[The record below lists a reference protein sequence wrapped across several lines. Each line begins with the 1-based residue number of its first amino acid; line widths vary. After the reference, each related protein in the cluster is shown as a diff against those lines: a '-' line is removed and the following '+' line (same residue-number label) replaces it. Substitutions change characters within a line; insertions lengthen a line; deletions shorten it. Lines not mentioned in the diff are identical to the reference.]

1 MKIGSLFKRK
11 APEPGAV
18 PFSVKVGRALRRYFV
33 TGLATLFPGAVTLYL
48 LVAIFRFSD
57 GLLGRYLGSKIPGLG
72 LVLTLLI
79 ILVVGVLSSHFI
91 GRLVFPTIE
100 TWFIRLPFVR
110 QIYPAVKQLTRF
122 IFSKDEQ
129 ASFQRVVLVTYP
141 RPGSYALAFVT
152 HEEATSVTG
161 TPENFLTLLVPTPP
175 SPWSGVLLFLPEKEV
190 IPLKMT
196 VEEAIKLIVSGGVI
210 SVPLEAQRP

>member
-1 MKIGSLFKRK
+1 MKIRALFQRK
-11 APEPGAV
+11 ASEPGGIS
-18 PFSVKVGRALRRYFV
+18 FSVKMGRALRRYFV

-48 LVAIFRFSD
+48 LLAIFRFSD

-72 LVLTLLI
+72 LILTLLI
-79 ILVVGVLSSHFI
+79 TLAVGVLSTHLI

-100 TWFIRLPFVR
+100 TWFIRLPLVR

-122 IFSKDEQ
+122 IFSKDER

-141 RPGSYALAFVT
+141 RPGSYSLAFVT
-152 HEEATSVTG
+152 HEEGTSVTG
-161 TPENFLTLLVPTPP
+161 VPENLLTLLIPTPP
-175 SPWSGVLLFLPEKEV
+175 SPWSGPLLFLPEKEV

-210 SVPLEAQRP
+210 SVPLEAQRR